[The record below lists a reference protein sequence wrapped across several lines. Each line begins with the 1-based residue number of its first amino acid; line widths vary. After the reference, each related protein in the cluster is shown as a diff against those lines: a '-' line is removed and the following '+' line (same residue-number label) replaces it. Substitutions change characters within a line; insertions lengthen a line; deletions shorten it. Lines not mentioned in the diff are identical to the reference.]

1 MFLVIFVSIWSISVE
16 LSLCFVSI
24 ESISFE
30 LVIFSLGINYVL
42 VVLSD
47 FVRSMFL
54 FLFWS
59 LGFLFG
65 KLNIVEFGVV
75 LIHQFLC

>member
-54 FLFWS
+54 FLFGS
-59 LGFLFG
+59 LGFLFT
-65 KLNIVEFGVV
+65 KLNLVEFGI
-75 LIHQFLC
+75 LIHQFFC